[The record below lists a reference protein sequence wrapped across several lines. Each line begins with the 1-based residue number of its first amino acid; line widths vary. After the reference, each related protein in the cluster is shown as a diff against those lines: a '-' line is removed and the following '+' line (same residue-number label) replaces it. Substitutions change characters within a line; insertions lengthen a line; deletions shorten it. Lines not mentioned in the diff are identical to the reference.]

1 MMPTKYFGPTGE
13 SGYHQVFLNI
23 QAVANQKKS
32 GMLSRTKEN
41 YYLKAQEKNLSH
53 SNKYQSK
60 KCEKANQDYNHM
72 NLWTE

>member
-13 SGYHQVFLNI
+13 SGYHQLFLNI

-41 YYLKAQEKNLSH
+41 TTWKH
-53 SNKYQSK
+53 K
-60 KCEKANQDYNHM
+60 KKI
-72 NLWTE
+72 